1 MVDFKVVLSDPKTG
15 RSYKMTASGGAA
27 GAFLGK
33 RVGGQVDASPLGLPG
48 SRVAIT
54 GASDRNG
61 TPARKDLPGAGRRR
75 LLLAGGVG
83 FNPVM
88 DGQRARK
95 AVRGSEI
102 TQDFVQINAKVTGY
116 GEKSLDD
123 LLAEPAPAAE

>member
-15 RSYKMTASGGAA
+15 RSFKMTASGGAA
-27 GAFLGK
+27 GAFIGQ
-33 RVGGQVDASPLGLPG
+33 RVGGDLDATPLGLPG
-48 SRVAIT
+48 YRVKIT

-61 TPARKDLPGAGRRR
+61 TPARRELPGAGRRR

-83 FNPVM
+83 FRPVC

-102 TQDFVQINAKVTGY
+102 TQDFVQINAKVTQY
-116 GEKSLDD
+116 GEKQLDE
-123 LLAEPAPAAE
+123 LLAPPATE